1 MSLWTPC
8 CFLNNPQSITE
19 LRYPLLTNNTGKFEV
34 LKGIAARMQ
43 ATGTSILHEM
53 DGIRRWFADAHSTAI
68 TEPVHQHTHHYYHRC
83 AHTH

>member
-1 MSLWTPC
+1 
-8 CFLNNPQSITE
+8 
-19 LRYPLLTNNTGKFEV
+19 
-34 LKGIAARMQ
+34 
-43 ATGTSILHEM
+43 M